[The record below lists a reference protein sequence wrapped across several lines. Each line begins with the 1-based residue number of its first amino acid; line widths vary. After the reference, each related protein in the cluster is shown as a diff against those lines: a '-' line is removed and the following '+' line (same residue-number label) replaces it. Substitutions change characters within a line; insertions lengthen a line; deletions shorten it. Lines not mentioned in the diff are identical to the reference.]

1 MRHRRPPILS
11 TYIGDHMSCGVDV
24 EMYGDP
30 RSPEIVHA
38 KHGAYNISAHLVED
52 QDLPYGA
59 VRGVLTRFI
68 VGVVLS
74 VDVGDG
80 SVEVQYALNA
90 GYILGA

>member
-1 MRHRRPPILS
+1 
-11 TYIGDHMSCGVDV
+11 MSCSADV

-38 KHGAYNISAHLVED
+38 KHGAYDISAHLVED
-52 QDLPYGA
+52 QDLPYSTL
-59 VRGVLTRFI
+59 RRVLGRFI

-80 SVEVQYALNA
+80 CVEVKYALNA
-90 GYILGA
+90 GYILSA

>member
-1 MRHRRPPILS
+1 
-11 TYIGDHMSCGVDV
+11 MSCSADV
-24 EMYGDP
+24 EMYGDA
-30 RSPEIVHA
+30 RSSEIVHS
-38 KHGAYNISAHLVED
+38 KHGAYNISPHLVKD

-59 VRGVLTRFI
+59 VRGVLRRFI

-80 SVEVQYALNA
+80 SVEIQYALDT